1 MSESKKTIL
10 FLGGGRSN
18 IGAVKAAKKLGY
30 KIYVAGLPGNYVCY
44 NFADK
49 IISAN
54 IMDKNEIL
62 NAIKDET
69 IDGVL
74 SCCSD
79 RAIDIVGCIN
89 SKYCLPGI
97 TENVAKMCNN
107 KYLMKE
113 RLKNANVN
121 TPKFIRVYESKD
133 LSQANLLRYPL
144 IIKAVDLQSSNG
156 VYKCNNFNELND
168 NYQRVLELTKKEYCI
183 IEEFIEGIEIGAQAF
198 IQNGKIKFVLPHGDI
213 LIDSNGSSAPVIHYS
228 PLKHINKAVEER
240 IMQTCEKAI
249 IAMDYNN
256 CAVNIDLILK
266 KDNPYIIELTGRVG
280 ANCLPEL
287 VSNYY
292 RFNYYDLIVSTAVGD
307 YYDTFNLKGP
317 DNKTILTRMIISEKS
332 GKIKSINDKDINIEY
347 LRFFV
352 KEGDYVNQFHNSN
365 DCIGEFL
372 VTGNNLDDCLRKS
385 KKIIKNLNISI
396 E

>member
-1 MSESKKTIL
+1 MSKSKKTIL

-30 KIYVAGLPGNYVCY
+30 RIYVAGLPGNYVCY
-44 NFADK
+44 DLADK
-49 IISAN
+49 IISTN
-54 IMDKNEIL
+54 IMDKNEVL

-89 SKYCLPGI
+89 SIYSLPGI
-97 TENVAKMCNN
+97 TENAAKMCNN
-107 KYLMKE
+107 KYHMKE
-113 RLKNANVN
+113 RLENANVN
-121 TPKFIRVYESKD
+121 TPKFIKIYERKD
-133 LSQANLLRYPL
+133 LSQTNLLKYPL

-156 VYKCNNFNELND
+156 VYKCNNFKELSD
-168 NYQRVLELTKKEYCI
+168 NYQRVIGLTKKNYCI

-198 IQNGKIKFVLPHGDI
+198 VQNGEIIFVLPHGDI
-213 LIDSNGSSAPVIHYS
+213 LIDSDGSTAPIIHYT
-228 PLKHINKAVEER
+228 PLNHINKAIEER
-240 IMQTCEKAI
+240 IVYTCEKAI
-249 IAMDYNN
+249 MAMGYNN

-266 KDNPYIIELTGRVG
+266 EDYPYILELTGRVG

-292 RFNYYDLIVSTAVGD
+292 GFNYYDLIVSTAVGD
-307 YYDTFNLKGP
+307 CYETFNFEEP

-332 GKIKSINDKDINIEY
+332 GKLKSINDKDINNEY
-347 LRFFV
+347 LSIFV
-352 KEGDYVNQFHNSN
+352 NEGDYINRFHNSN
-365 DCIGEFL
+365 DCIGELL

-385 KKIIKNLNISI
+385 KIIIKNLHISI